1 MRLKYC
7 IGPYMVWASSFKH
20 LDYKWNWMYKRNTQ
34 IYMYMIFFHTNSN
47 GCDVE
52 FFADSFYD
60 SLYWFLNWFRKTFSS
75 IFRNPYY
82 VIPAVIDSMWCFSV
96 HHVDLYWVMYTLD
109 TLVTI
114 GLKANRVLDP
124 RMEIKISIVILMG
137 LAVITFNRGFGQEWW
152 PLFTMMWAGV
162 IAFVWFINA
171 ILH

>member
-114 GLKANRVLDP
+114 GLKANFCPAQWKHKCHKHCQWLKSYSHAQPNLPVC
-124 RMEIKISIVILMG
+124 
-137 LAVITFNRGFGQEWW
+137 AGQH
-152 PLFTMMWAGV
+152 LY
-162 IAFVWFINA
+162 
-171 ILH
+171 

>member
-109 TLVTI
+109 ALVTI
-114 GLKANRVLDP
+114 GLKANGVLDP
-124 RMEIKISIVILMG
+124 RMEIMETGNGQRVSVPIQSLFGSSIHYFKVRSSIVKQNSLKNIFQNLQ
-137 LAVITFNRGFGQEWW
+137 T
-152 PLFTMMWAGV
+152 
-162 IAFVWFINA
+162 
-171 ILH
+171 

>member
-114 GLKANRVLDP
+114 GLKANGVLDP
-124 RMEIKISIVILMG
+124 KVEIKNVPPQEGEQGGAIIASLHQPKLHDQSEHLFVICL
-137 LAVITFNRGFGQEWW
+137 LVDRSVI
-152 PLFTMMWAGV
+152 
-162 IAFVWFINA
+162 
-171 ILH
+171 H